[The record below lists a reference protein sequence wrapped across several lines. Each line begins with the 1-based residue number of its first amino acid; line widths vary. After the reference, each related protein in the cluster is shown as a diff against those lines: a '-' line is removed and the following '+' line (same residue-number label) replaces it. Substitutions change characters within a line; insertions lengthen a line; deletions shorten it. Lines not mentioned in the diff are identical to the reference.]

1 MITLFNKACIY
12 DKLNKKI
19 KLFGHYEKPITNI
32 KSNGRLDNC
41 KVFFCQ
47 DRPDFLIEYTI
58 DYYVHNNIYID
69 NLVFES
75 NGNSVVY
82 TNLKLTFPFEN
93 LNMRLDKDRS
103 AIISTTC
110 KNYSHRLDEW
120 IQYNLK
126 LGFSGIIIFNNDE
139 NKVNPINEPI
149 ENCNNNRMMKEITDK
164 YEGHVL
170 LIDFPYAPFKDFHY
184 DNMQRN
190 ALSIGVNAMK
200 DKCRNIAL
208 IDADEFIYIPKMDK
222 MNIMEFLN
230 RYNNTITIKS
240 NIITNINDSDIIDNN
255 IIELS
260 EYVGED
266 KYTKTILFTKQI
278 NENEFITSPH
288 IHPTEIILEKDII
301 IHYHSWINMR
311 YQYEETMEKISCL
324 KDFFLK

>member
-1 MITLFNKACIY
+1 
-12 DKLNKKI
+12 
-19 KLFGHYEKPITNI
+19 
-32 KSNGRLDNC
+32 
-41 KVFFCQ
+41 
-47 DRPDFLIEYTI
+47 
-58 DYYVHNNIYID
+58 
-69 NLVFES
+69 
-75 NGNSVVY
+75 
-82 TNLKLTFPFEN
+82 
-93 LNMRLDKDRS
+93 
-103 AIISTTC
+103 
-110 KNYSHRLDEW
+110 
-120 IQYNLK
+120 
-126 LGFSGIIIFNNDE
+126 
-139 NKVNPINEPI
+139 
-149 ENCNNNRMMKEITDK
+149 MKEITDK
-164 YEGHVL
+164 YEGKVL

-184 DNMQRN
+184 DNIQRN

-288 IHPTEIILEKDII
+288 IHPTEIILEKDVIT
-301 IHYHSWINMR
+301 HYHSWINMR